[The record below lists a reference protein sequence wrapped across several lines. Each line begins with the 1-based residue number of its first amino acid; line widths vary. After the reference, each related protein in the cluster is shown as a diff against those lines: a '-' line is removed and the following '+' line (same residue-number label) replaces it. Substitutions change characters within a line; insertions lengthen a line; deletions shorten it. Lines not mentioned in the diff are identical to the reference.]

1 MVAKAKVLGLIT
13 GAAVAGVVITAIGVW
28 RHVSDD
34 DRLTE
39 VLADHCL
46 PYVRTGATPFD
57 GMGRSPGVY
66 DVVDLREGIEDGGAV
81 LLYDARFVAQW
92 GILRTAGNPTIR
104 LCDLKP
110 TYAAN
115 TVAGFA
121 VKPDGFIERYSSVIS
136 PDGDLLPEMETLTDG
151 PRTLGWV
158 DAGGRTDR
166 GLRVVMVA
174 SPGLVSSALAVND
187 LPDELPD

>member
-1 MVAKAKVLGLIT
+1 MVARTKVLGLIT
-13 GAAVAGVVITAIGVW
+13 GAAIAGVVLAGVSAW

-34 DRLTE
+34 DRLSE
-39 VLADHCL
+39 LLADHCL
-46 PYVRTGATPFD
+46 PYVRTGATPFE
-57 GMGRSPGVY
+57 GLGRTPGVY
-66 DVVDLREGIEDGGAV
+66 DVVDLREGVEAGGVV

-92 GILRTAGNPTIR
+92 GILRSAGNPTIR
-104 LCDLKP
+104 LCDVKP

-121 VKPDGFIERYSSVIS
+121 VNPDGFIERYSSVVA
-136 PDGDLLPEMETLTDG
+136 PNGDLAPEIDTLRDG

-158 DAGGRTDR
+158 DAGGRPDR

-187 LPDELPD
+187 LAD

>member
-1 MVAKAKVLGLIT
+1 MVARAKVLGLIT
-13 GAAVAGVVITAIGVW
+13 GAAVAGVVLIAVNAW

-34 DRLTE
+34 DRLSE

-46 PYVRTGATPFD
+46 PYVRTGATPFED
-57 GMGRSPGVY
+57 VGRAPGVY
-66 DVVDLREGIEDGGAV
+66 DAVDLREGIEAGGAV

-92 GILRTAGNPTIR
+92 GILRSAGNPTIR
-104 LCDLKP
+104 LCDVKP

-121 VKPDGFIERYSSVIS
+121 VNPDGFIERYSAVIAS
-136 PDGDLLPEMETLTDG
+136 KGDLAPEMDTLTDG
-151 PRTLGWV
+151 PHTLAWV
-158 DAGGRTDR
+158 DAGGRSDR
-166 GLRVVMVA
+166 GLRVVLVA

-187 LPDELPD
+187 LPD